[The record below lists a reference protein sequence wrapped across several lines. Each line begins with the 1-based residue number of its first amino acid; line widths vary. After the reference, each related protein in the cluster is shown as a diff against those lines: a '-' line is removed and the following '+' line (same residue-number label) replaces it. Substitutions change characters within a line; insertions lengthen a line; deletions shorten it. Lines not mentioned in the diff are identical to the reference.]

1 MAVFCSQEEFLSLLG
16 EISDKVEY
24 IRMQV
29 KGGSMYP
36 FIRSGEW
43 VKLEPASNCRNIKKG
58 EMILFSKEG
67 NIYAHRVVNK
77 REDFVIAK
85 GDLSFGNEGNIP
97 IDDVLAK
104 IVSVQRNGRDI
115 LLNSGLNRFIG
126 IFMAD
131 FGFILQYIFLAI
143 RKIIGLAV
151 VLISFIQGLKVC
163 RRLMK
168 ELSKDILVREAESFD
183 KEQLRDLYLVN
194 MQDIE
199 VGLVGDKKSGFWL
212 IAQKKEKIAGAL
224 AISFHEQNGKL
235 WLLNG
240 LIVKIL
246 YRGLGIGERLVKE
259 VIVKGRAVGI
269 RKIILFVNKKSKAA
283 LSLYKKLGFKIS
295 FDYPLEFNV
304 GSDELYLLYE
314 F

>member
-16 EISDKVEY
+16 EISDKAKY
-24 IRMQV
+24 IRMQA

-36 FIRSGEW
+36 FIKSGEW
-43 VKLEPASNCRNIKKG
+43 VKLEPVSNCHNIKKG
-58 EMILFSKEG
+58 EMILFFKDG
-67 NIYAHRVVNK
+67 NIYAHRVVKK
-77 REDFVIAK
+77 REASVIAK
-85 GDLSFGNEGNIP
+85 GDLSFGNEGDIP
-97 IDDVLAK
+97 INDVLAR

-143 RKIIGLAV
+143 RKIMGLLV
-151 VLISFIQGLKVC
+151 VLISLIQGLKVY

-168 ELSKDILVREAESFD
+168 ELSKDILVREAGPLD

-194 MQDIE
+194 MGDIE

-212 IAQKKEKIAGAL
+212 IAQKREKIVGAL
-224 AISFHEQNGKL
+224 AISFREQNGKL
-235 WLLNG
+235 WLLSG
-240 LIVKIL
+240 FIIKIL
-246 YRGLGIGERLVKE
+246 YRGLGIGEKLVKE
-259 VIVKGRAVGI
+259 AILKAKASGI
-269 RKIILFVNKKSKAA
+269 SKLILFVNKESHAA
-283 LSLYKKLGFKIS
+283 LNLYKKLGFKIS

-304 GSDELYLLYE
+304 ASNELYLLYE